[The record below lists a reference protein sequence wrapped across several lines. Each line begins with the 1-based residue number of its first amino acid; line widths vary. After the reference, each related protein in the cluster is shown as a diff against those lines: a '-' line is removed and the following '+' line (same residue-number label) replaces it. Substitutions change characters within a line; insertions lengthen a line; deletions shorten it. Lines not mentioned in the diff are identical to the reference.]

1 MAGPGEIN
9 NNSQP
14 FKLTIES
21 FNRPANAAVNAA
33 NAPQQLANAQP
44 APHPQPVVTLDF
56 VIDFTGAE
64 PVIRDVKIGQ
74 ALSA

>member
-1 MAGPGEIN
+1 MTVHAKSTFPLHADIT
-9 NNSQP
+9 
-14 FKLTIES
+14 L
-21 FNRPANAAVNAA
+21 PAATVGTC
-33 NAPQQLANAQP
+33 
-44 APHPQPVVTLDF
+44 VVTQDF